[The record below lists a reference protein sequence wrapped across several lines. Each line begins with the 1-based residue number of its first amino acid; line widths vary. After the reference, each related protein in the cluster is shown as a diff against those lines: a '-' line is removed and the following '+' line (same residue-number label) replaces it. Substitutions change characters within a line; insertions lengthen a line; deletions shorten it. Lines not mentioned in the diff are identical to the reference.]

1 MTDERWVPNITLSP
15 TLSHRTAQAAVVD
28 RLRKEIVSGALA
40 PGERLLQA
48 DLARRMRTSTTPVRE
63 AMRELAAE
71 GLLEVDPHRGVMVHQ
86 PTPEE
91 LTEVYEILGVLEP
104 MSITKTVERITE
116 DEIDEA
122 QALLDSLEGSDDVG
136 DWIDGNRRFHHLLAE
151 ASRSPNLTAMMSM
164 LRNRATIFLAIS
176 LRSSP
181 EVVRG
186 GAEDHRALLDAIRRR
201 DAEDARAVVAR
212 HHGITVQLSSR
223 VLDGSVEP
231 STPD

>member
-1 MTDERWVPNITLSP
+1 VSDERWVPNIALSP
-15 TLSHRTAQAAVVD
+15 MSAHRTAQAAVVD

-48 DLARRMRTSTTPVRE
+48 DLAKRMQTSTTPVRE

-71 GLLEVDPHRGVMVHQ
+71 GLLSVDPHRGVMVHQ

-91 LTEVYEILGVLEP
+91 MLEVYEILSVLEP
-104 MSITKTVERITE
+104 MSITKTVERITDE
-116 DEIDEA
+116 EIDEA
-122 QALLDSLEGSDDVG
+122 AALLDSLDDGGDVG

-151 ASRSPNLTAMMSM
+151 ASRSPNLTAVMSM
-164 LRNRATIFLAIS
+164 LRNRATIFLALS

-201 DAEDARAVVAR
+201 DAAAARKVVER
-212 HHGITVQLSSR
+212 HHGITVELSSQ
-223 VLDGSVEP
+223 VLDGSVESP
-231 STPD
+231 AAD